1 MARTAFCYDVILYGL
16 GIESLTIRSR
26 LARRGKKVF
35 LLTVEEDV
43 EDQPFFSRDGFLFDA
58 YPSF

>member
-16 GIESLTIRSR
+16 GIKSLTIGSR

-35 LLTVEEDV
+35 LLAIEEDA
-43 EDQPFFSRDGFLFDA
+43 ED
-58 YPSF
+58 